1 MLLPIAFK
9 WSLWTQP
16 AGEHVHFAMQ
26 AAHVRQGTECHVFL
40 ELCCPAS
47 ASDRSQGQPEQCSG
61 TKRHFLNLSSDP
73 SGKQRRNATVSTC
86 CNALSCLLFFISVL
100 VWLESSNQHLAAKK
114 LPDAITEKV
123 LKDTVLKQTS
133 EIKGTA
139 LFSCVAFCCPVIL
152 YVDYNRKI
160 RFLIFP
166 SLYLEQCK
174 NSYTWSLWALLSHIH
189 LLILCHCHLSDS
201 GLLACMRS

>member
-1 MLLPIAFK
+1 MKPLDTTSWGTRPFCYASSPRKAGHWMPCISWTVLPCIGQWSVTRPTRAVLRYKTAFSKPFQWPIRETKEERHCKYLLQCPFLPVIFYFCFGV
-9 WSLWTQP
+9 
-16 AGEHVHFAMQ
+16 AGEQQSAPCCKE
-26 AAHVRQGTECHVFL
+26 AARCNYRESLEGHSAETE
-40 ELCCPAS
+40 
-47 ASDRSQGQPEQCSG
+47 
-61 TKRHFLNLSSDP
+61 
-73 SGKQRRNATVSTC
+73 
-86 CNALSCLLFFISVL
+86 
-100 VWLESSNQHLAAKK
+100 
-114 LPDAITEKV
+114 
-123 LKDTVLKQTS
+123 TS

>member
-40 ELCCPAS
+40 ELCCPARHCKYLLQCPFLPVIFYFCFGVAGEQQS
-47 ASDRSQGQPEQCSG
+47 AP
-61 TKRHFLNLSSDP
+61 
-73 SGKQRRNATVSTC
+73 C
-86 CNALSCLLFFISVL
+86 CKEAARCNYRES
-100 VWLESSNQHLAAKK
+100 LEGHSAE
-114 LPDAITEKV
+114 TE
-123 LKDTVLKQTS
+123 TS

-152 YVDYNRKI
+152 YVDYNGKI
-160 RFLIFP
+160 KFLIFP